1 MRTITLLNQKGGVG
15 KTSCTHHL
23 SGALAL
29 ALGKRVLVVDA
40 DPQASL
46 TQGWWGPVATE
57 NLDPSTTVASILAG
71 DMPHPSRVIHPTGV
85 DGISI
90 VPGSIAAEDF
100 NHPRPLDGG
109 RASVST
115 IREFLAEVGDAFDYV
130 LLDCPPN
137 LCGCSVS
144 AMAASD
150 SLVVP
155 VQPEDYGSQGVA
167 RVLRCYEDVRAHGF
181 PVELAGILLTMVSPR
196 RALHQVYEASIR
208 QEYGDAVFAARM
220 PELPDFPE
228 AIAMRR
234 TVAQYKPKGAAAKAV
249 RAIAEEM
256 AARVE
261 LKAEGQGVAA

>member
-1 MRTITLLNQKGGVG
+1 MQVVTLLNQKGGVG

-23 SGALAL
+23 SGALA
-29 ALGKRVLVVDA
+29 ASGRRVLVVDA

-57 NLDPSTTVASILAG
+57 GLDPSSTVASILAG
-71 DMPHPSRVIHPTGV
+71 DMPHPSRVVHPTGA

-109 RASVST
+109 RAAVTT
-115 IREFLAEVGDAFDYV
+115 IREFMAEVEGFDFA
-130 LLDCPPN
+130 LIDCPPN
-137 LCGCSVS
+137 LCGCAVS

-150 SLVVP
+150 FLVVP
-155 VQPEDYGSQGVA
+155 VQPEDYGSQGIA
-167 RVLRCYEDVRAHGF
+167 RVMRCWEEVRAHGF
-181 PVELAGILLTMVSPR
+181 PVELAGVLLTMVSPR
-196 RALHQVYEASIR
+196 RALHQAYEASIR

-228 AIAMRR
+228 AIALRK

-249 RAIAEEM
+249 KAIAEELIER
-256 AARVE
+256 AAKAE
-261 LKAEGQGVAA
+261 AEGQGVAA